1 MLKCV
6 NLTFHLSE
14 VHTFL
19 GKHDATNIP
28 SLRDWIV
35 YLMEKKLN

>member
-28 SLRDWIV
+28 SLRDWD
-35 YLMEKKLN
+35 YDLMRKI